1 MFILRPPVG
10 EANPCQIFWRTT
22 WTSFSSSWC
31 SFWSSEEADIGD
43 TGAGDNPDWYLPG
56 FVEPSQRLRND
67 AIELMAGIHG
77 VSGHTTRAAIIL
89 ECECSRMNI
98 FTIIGVVVV
107 VILVA
112 GYLGIHGVSF

>member
-1 MFILRPPVG
+1 
-10 EANPCQIFWRTT
+10 
-22 WTSFSSSWC
+22 
-31 SFWSSEEADIGD
+31 
-43 TGAGDNPDWYLPG
+43 
-56 FVEPSQRLRND
+56 
-67 AIELMAGIHG
+67 MAGIHG